1 MKEWMLNRKFD
12 LGKFDWIEDK
22 METNLN
28 FPSFANGE
36 ENQKPNFGF
45 WFSSPLDRACLPNL
59 LPDYKFILYR

>member
-1 MKEWMLNRKFD
+1 MLNRKFD

-45 WFSSPLDRACLPNL
+45 
-59 LPDYKFILYR
+59 